1 MRDIGGTVYESF
13 AASAARWAERPFLS
27 VTAETAAAYGIVER
41 GFTYREAAGEVERLR
56 AAYASAGY
64 GPGQRVG
71 LLLFNR
77 PEFLFHWLAL
87 NALGVSVVPINPDWR
102 QDELGYLVGH
112 SEIALAVASVDRHA
126 TLAAAARSVSR
137 SLTLVS
143 PDGKDIVAATS
154 GAPGASEAPSLSTE
168 CALLYTSGTTGR
180 PKGCILPNE
189 YFLWAGHWYAGLGG
203 LCEIR
208 PGVERMITPLPL
220 THMNAMAYSTMCM
233 LLTGGCLIPV
243 DRFHPRTWWDSVREA
258 RATMRDRPAHRS
270 SRPPMSA
277 MSSERVSDAM
287 ARAVGS

>member
-1 MRDIGGTVYESF
+1 M
-13 AASAARWAERPFLS
+13 
-27 VTAETAAAYGIVER
+27 TAETAAAYGIVER

-233 LLTGGCLIPV
+233 VLTGGCL
-243 DRFHPRTWWDSVREA
+243 
-258 RATMRDRPAHRS
+258 
-270 SRPPMSA
+270 
-277 MSSERVSDAM
+277 
-287 ARAVGS
+287 